1 MVVFFYPK
9 KNAVQKHLSAKS
21 ASPRGDFQNSAR
33 HESFHSRMS
42 GRPRGPGEG
51 AVLFTI
57 WKESILGEYS
67 HFFFSFLSKIHNIK
81 FTILAIFEV
90 LFSCVKYIY
99 IVVQQ
104 TSGTFS
110 SCETETLYSLN
121 MNSPLPSPKP
131 LATTFL
137 HLWSGRLQILYRS
150 GTIQYLSF
158 CDGLISLSMM
168 SSRFKAY

>member
-42 GRPRGPGEG
+42 GRPRVPGKGQCHSPSERR
-51 AVLFTI
+51 VFWENI
-57 WKESILGEYS
+57 HI
-67 HFFFSFLSKIHNIK
+67 FFSFLSKIHNIK

-90 LFSCVKYIY
+90 PFSCVKYIY